1 MKPVHRFTPF
11 VQPWTRR
18 QALYFLAGAVGTVTL
33 NACTQNARTSSGANS
48 TSNPSGDENPS
59 NLISAAIGVNPWIG
73 QAPLHIAYEKGFFRE
88 AGLDLDVKNFGT
100 NLEMIPAFSAG
111 QLQGISAMPS
121 SEAILM
127 AANGTDYRVIG
138 VMDLSAGGDA
148 ILARNSIGDIQ
159 DFKGKQVAVQEGGL
173 GHFFVL
179 QVLKEA
185 GLSAEDISILNA
197 GPDVAAAAY
206 QSGSVDI
213 AFTYSP
219 YLEQANA
226 EQPDGRIIYDTS
238 KMPTAIID
246 LNLVSADFAQA
257 HPEAVQAFLD
267 GIFKAQE
274 FLETNPDEAYAI
286 VSRPLGIQPE
296 EVGEQL
302 QGVKLPDL
310 QAHLEMMTN
319 PQSEFYLLNALSEMA
334 EFLQAQGQIDTIP
347 DLSRLVDAQFLSNL
361 A

>member
-1 MKPVHRFTPF
+1 MKPVNRVAPL

-33 NACTQNARTSSGANS
+33 NACTQAARNSSGASNS
-48 TSNPSGDENPS
+48 SELTSASM
-59 NLISAAIGVNPWIG
+59 GVNPWIG
-73 QAPLHIAYEKGFFRE
+73 QAPLHVAQAKGFFRE
-88 AGLDLDVKNFGT
+88 AGLDLDVKTFGA

-121 SEAILM
+121 SEAVLM
-127 AANGTDYRVIG
+127 AANGTDYRVVGI
-138 VMDLSAGGDA
+138 MDLSAGGDA

-159 DFKGKQVAVQEGGL
+159 DFKGKQIAVQEGGL

-185 GLSAEDISILNA
+185 GLSGEDITIVNA
-197 GPDVAAAAY
+197 GPDAAAAAY
-206 QSGSVDI
+206 QSGNVDI

-238 KMPTAIID
+238 KMPMAIID
-246 LNLVSADFAQA
+246 LNLVSVDFAQN
-257 HPEAVQAFLD
+257 HPEAVQAFLK

-274 FLETNPDEAYAI
+274 FLQTNPDEAYTI
-286 VSRPLGIQPE
+286 VAEPLGIQPD

-302 QGVKLPDL
+302 QGVELPDL
-310 QAHLEMMTN
+310 QTNMEMMSN
-319 PQSEFYLLNALSEMA
+319 PQSDVYLLNALTEMA
-334 EFLQAQGQIDTIP
+334 EFLQAQGQIDTVP
-347 DLSRLVDAQFLSNL
+347 DLSRLVDSEFLS
-361 A
+361 AIA